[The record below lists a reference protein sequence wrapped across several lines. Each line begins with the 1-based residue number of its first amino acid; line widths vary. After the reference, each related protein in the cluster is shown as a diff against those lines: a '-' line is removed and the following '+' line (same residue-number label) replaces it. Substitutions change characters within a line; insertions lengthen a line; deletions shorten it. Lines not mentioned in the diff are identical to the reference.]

1 MQQVRAAV
9 MERPGRIATQLF
21 PLPEPEPGAVLM
33 RVRMSGI
40 CGTDKHTF
48 RGENKQYAGTA
59 HERDL
64 TYPLICGHENV
75 GVVAALGGETLDSE
89 GQPLRV
95 GDRIVPG
102 ANVACGHCHF
112 CRNGLPYY
120 MCEKMEDY
128 GNSLHCARAPHLFG
142 GWSEYMYLLPGSL
155 IFRVP
160 DELPDHVAV
169 LTEIMAVTH
178 GVEAG
183 LALLGHFGGARYGG
197 SVAVLGVGPLGL
209 CHVVKARLLG
219 SGSILATDR
228 FASRLDMAGAFG
240 AELLLDAS
248 RTDMAERVARAKQWT
263 GGRGPDLVLD
273 CSGHPDTF
281 VEALKMVR
289 VGGVVVESGAF
300 VDLGPVSINPNA
312 DICTKNVSII
322 GIGGETAGA
331 YPASMRL
338 LAANLGR
345 LPFERIVSHRFPI
358 ERAQEAVELA
368 QTDAAMKVVIA
379 PEPAPQPGAG

>member
-1 MQQVRAAV
+1 MHQVRAAV
-9 MERPGRIATQLF
+9 VERPGRIVTREF
-21 PLPEPEPGAVLM
+21 PLPEPAPGAVLM
-33 RVRMSGI
+33 QVRLSGI

-48 RGENKQYAGTA
+48 LGENKQYAGTPNQ
-59 HERDL
+59 RDL

-75 GVVAALGGETLDSE
+75 GVVAARGGEVRDSE
-89 GQPLRV
+89 GRALRE

-102 ANVACGHCHF
+102 ANVPCGRCHF

-120 MCEKMEDY
+120 MCANLEDY
-128 GNSLHCARAPHLFG
+128 GNSLHCGRAPHLFG
-142 GWSEYMYLLPGSL
+142 GWAEYMYLLPGTP

-160 DELPDHVAV
+160 DDLPDHVAV

-209 CHVVKARLLG
+209 CHVIKARLLG
-219 SGSILATDR
+219 SGAILATDR
-228 FASRLDMAGAFG
+228 FANRLAMAGAFG
-240 AELLLDAS
+240 AKVLLDVGA
-248 RTDMAERVARAKQWT
+248 TDMDERVARAKEWT

-273 CSGHPDTF
+273 CSGHPDSF
-281 VEALKMVR
+281 VEALRMVR
-289 VGGVVVESGAF
+289 VGGVIVESGAF
-300 VDLGPVSINPNA
+300 VDLGTVSVNPNA
-312 DICTKNVSII
+312 DICAKNVGII

-331 YPASMRL
+331 YLPSMRL
-338 LAANLGR
+338 MAANLDR
-345 LPFERIVSHRFPI
+345 LPFDRIVSHRFSI

-379 PEPAPQPGAG
+379 PGLSAG